1 MDKNSDFNF
10 YGIPP
15 FGGNPMYDMNFE
27 QQSQSQNNFDT
38 NPMLN
43 PFMQYEQAYMYYRYL
58 AMQME
63 YKIKCKEYE
72 NLNSKISSREPGR
85 KIE

>member
-1 MDKNSDFNF
+1 MAFLL
-10 YGIPP
+10 
-15 FGGNPMYDMNFE
+15 FGGPTMYDINFD
-27 QQSQSQNNFDT
+27 QSQNQAQNGFET

-72 NLNSKISSREPGR
+72 NLSSKSASRDIGR

>member
-1 MDKNSDFNF
+1 MAFLL
-10 YGIPP
+10 
-15 FGGNPMYDMNFE
+15 FGGPTMYDINFE
-27 QQSQSQNNFDT
+27 PSQNQTQNGFET

-72 NLNSKISSREPGR
+72 NLISKSASRDTGR